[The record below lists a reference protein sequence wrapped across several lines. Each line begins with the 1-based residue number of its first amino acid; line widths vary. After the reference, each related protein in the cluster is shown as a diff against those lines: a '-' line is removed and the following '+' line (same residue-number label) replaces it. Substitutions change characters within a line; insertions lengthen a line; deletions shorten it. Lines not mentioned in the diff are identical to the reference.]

1 VTLPNH
7 RLAFDAR
14 RLRNDEDTNMTTPRS
29 ATTVFLLCWL
39 ALLFDGYDLYVYG
52 ATLPGFLS
60 DPSWGATP
68 ALAGTVGSL
77 ALVGMLIGSLAAGIL
92 TDRWGRRALMLTS
105 LTVFSIGMLG
115 CVLAPDFTVFAVLR
129 FLTCVGV
136 GGLLPTAVAV
146 ANEFAPRHRK
156 SVFLGLVLTG
166 PAVGSLLAALTS
178 TLLLEQVGVRPV
190 YAVGALSAVLTV
202 AMFRNLPESPAFL
215 RSQGRTD
222 AARGV
227 EDRYGLADTRTPQD
241 TGATGTA
248 AARGPIATIL
258 EPRVLPATLLM
269 WLAALI
275 ALLVVFG
282 LSTWLP
288 VIMVNAGFATA
299 SSVAFLAI
307 YSAGAIVG
315 TVIGAV
321 LSQRTSPRT
330 MVVVGFAAAAFALVA
345 AATVQHPAVLVVA
358 IFVAGYG
365 GLGTMNML
373 NDHIAHFYPAR
384 ARATGLGW
392 ALAVGRLG
400 AIAGPTYGFLVV
412 TDAAGTSGALAFAV
426 PAAIGAVVA
435 LLMPRR
441 ARTDTAA
448 EAPAHHHSDP
458 TATEAP

>member
-1 VTLPNH
+1 MST
-7 RLAFDAR
+7 R
-14 RLRNDEDTNMTTPRS
+14 RS

-52 ATLPGFLS
+52 ATLPGFLG

-77 ALVGMLIGSLAAGIL
+77 ALVGMLVGSLAAGIL
-92 TDRWGRRALMLTS
+92 TDRWGRRGLMLTS

-115 CVLAPDFTVFAVLR
+115 CVFAPNFTVFAALR

-156 SVFLGLVLTG
+156 SILLGLVLTG

-178 TLLLEQVGVRPV
+178 TLLLERVGVRPV
-190 YAVGALSAVLTV
+190 YAVGALSVLLAI
-202 AMFRNLPESPAFL
+202 AMYRSLPESPAFL
-215 RSQGRTD
+215 RSRGRPDT
-222 AARGV
+222 ARGI
-227 EDRYGLADTRTPQD
+227 EDRYGLTGSLSPQD
-241 TGATGTA
+241 SDTTGTTGTA
-248 AARGPIATIL
+248 VGTGTADTRGPIATIF
-258 EPRVLPATLLM
+258 EPRMLPATLLM

-288 VIMVNAGFATA
+288 VIMVNAGFATT

-315 TVIGAV
+315 TIIAAAV
-321 LSQRTSPRT
+321 SQRTSPKS
-330 MVVVGFAAAAFALVA
+330 MVVVGFAAAAFALVT
-345 AATVQHPAVLVVA
+345 AATVPHPAVLAATV
-358 IFVAGYG
+358 FVAGFG

-412 TDAAGTSGALAFAV
+412 SDAAGTSGALAFAV

-435 LLMPRR
+435 VLMPRR
-441 ARTDTAA
+441 ARARAATATGTD
-448 EAPAHHHSDP
+448 HSDH
-458 TATEAP
+458 TTTEAP

>member
-1 VTLPNH
+1 
-7 RLAFDAR
+7 
-14 RLRNDEDTNMTTPRS
+14 MTTRPS
-29 ATTVFLLCWL
+29 AITVFLLCWL

-52 ATLPGFLS
+52 ATLPGFLG

-77 ALVGMLIGSLAAGIL
+77 ALVGMLIGSLAAGVL
-92 TDRWGRRALMLTS
+92 TDRWGRRGLMLTS
-105 LTVFSIGMLG
+105 LAVFSIGMLG
-115 CVLAPDFTVFAVLR
+115 CVFAPNFAVFAVLR

-146 ANEFAPRHRK
+146 ANEFAPRSRK
-156 SVFLGLVLTG
+156 SIFLGLVLTG

-178 TLLLEQVGVRPV
+178 ALLLERVGVRPV
-190 YAVGALSAVLTV
+190 YAVGALSVLLAI
-202 AMFRNLPESPAFL
+202 AMFRSLPESPAFL

-222 AARGV
+222 DARAI
-227 EDRYGLADTRTPQD
+227 EDRYGIADARSPQD
-241 TGATGTA
+241 TGTAATAGTA

-258 EPRVLPATLLM
+258 GPRMLPATLLM

-288 VIMVNAGFATA
+288 VIMVNAGFATT

-315 TVIGAV
+315 TIIAAAV
-321 LSQRTSPRT
+321 SQRTSPKS
-330 MVVVGFAAAAFALVA
+330 MVVVGFAAAALALMA
-345 AATVQHPAVLVVA
+345 AATVQHPAVLVVTVF
-358 IFVAGYG
+358 IAGFG

-412 TDAAGTSGALAFAV
+412 DDAAGTSGALAFAV

-435 LLMPRR
+435 VLMPRR
-441 ARTDTAA
+441 APGRSATGTTSADR
-448 EAPAHHHSDP
+448 SDHTP
-458 TATEAP
+458 TEAP